1 LQELNGFPQEAR
13 EKLRAKAAESPEE
26 AEKVGN
32 TLLLVIERVSD
43 LDKPRLL
50 GQLFIAYL
58 DSVISADDLRRLVHA
73 VDVAFVDDLQKLLRS
88 GAPSSSGAHLEFLVS
103 SGLSRV
109 VTGST
114 WDEVGK
120 ISYETT
126 MLAYE
131 MLKAYYH
138 VNGIPES
145 PLNQFIG
152 GIGGVQE
159 V

>member
-1 LQELNGFPQEAR
+1 M
-13 EKLRAKAAESPEE
+13 
-26 AEKVGN
+26 
-32 TLLLVIERVSD
+32 IERVSD

-73 VDVAFVDDLQKLLRS
+73 VDVAFVDDLQKLLQS
-88 GAPSSSGAHLEFLVS
+88 GAPSNSGTHLEFLVS

-131 MLKAYYH
+131 MVKAYYH
-138 VNGIPES
+138 VNGRPES
-145 PLNQFIG
+145 SLNQFIG
-152 GIGGVQE
+152 GI
-159 V
+159 